1 MSNGQDP
8 GGGLRERKKLAT
20 REALAQAALQLAI
33 ERGLENVRVED
44 ITTVVNVSRRTFTN
58 YFSSKEEAIAS
69 VNTERSARIV
79 DALRERPAGEPL
91 AHSLAEVFAEQYAE
105 AARLDRRHIE
115 RIEQVT
121 SSPAVRGE
129 FLKTLVE
136 AELPLAEVI
145 AERTGTD
152 VQRDLFPRVLAAA
165 VFSAARAAAVHWR
178 ATRGTESLPSLVRQA
193 INQVTCSVPPR

>member
-1 MSNGQDP
+1 MNNPEASGA
-8 GGGLRERKKLAT
+8 GLRERKKLAT
-20 REALAQAALQLAI
+20 RDALAQTALQLAM
-33 ERGLENVRVED
+33 ERGLEHVRVED
-44 ITTVVNVSRRTFTN
+44 ITTAVNVSRRTFTN

-69 VNTERSARIV
+69 VNTERSTRII

-105 AARLDRRHIE
+105 AAALDRRHIA
-115 RIEQVT
+115 RIEEVT

-129 FLKTLVE
+129 FLNTLVE

-152 VQRDLFPRVLAAA
+152 VRRDLFPRVLAAA
-165 VFSAARAAAVHWR
+165 VFSAARAAVGHWR
-178 ATRGTESLPSLVRQA
+178 ATQGNESLPSLVRQA
-193 INQVTCSVPPR
+193 VNQVTCGVPDR

>member
-1 MSNGQDP
+1 MSNPQAP

-20 REALAQAALQLAI
+20 RDALAQTALQLAM

-44 ITTVVNVSRRTFTN
+44 ITTAVNVSRRTFTN

-69 VNTERSARIV
+69 VNAERSARIV
-79 DALRERPAGEPL
+79 DALRERPADEPL
-91 AHSLAEVFAEQYAE
+91 ARSLAEVFTEQYAQ
-105 AARLDRRHIE
+105 AATLDRRHIE

-136 AELPLAEVI
+136 AELPLAEAI

-152 VQRDLFPRVLAAA
+152 VERDLFPRVLAAA
-165 VFSAARAAAVHWR
+165 VFSAARAAVGHWR
-178 ATRGTESLPSLVRQA
+178 ATVGTESLPSLVRQA
-193 INQVTCSVPPR
+193 INQVTCNVPDR